1 MNENKQLLADIDTIF
16 DRTYIRLRP
25 ADGAIVWETIL
36 TTDYPQIKI
45 SMLLDATA
53 ERMLAVG
60 NWAGDC
66 PITQADIDSI
76 AADYIRLSAGGK
88 SK

>member
-1 MNENKQLLADIDTIF
+1 MDTSKILADIDTIF

-25 ADGAIVWETIL
+25 GDGAIVWESVMTK
-36 TTDYPQIKI
+36 DYPNIKI
-45 SMLLDATA
+45 GKLLELTA

-60 NWAGDC
+60 NWAGDY

-76 AADYIRLSAGGK
+76 AADYIRNQATES
-88 SK
+88 